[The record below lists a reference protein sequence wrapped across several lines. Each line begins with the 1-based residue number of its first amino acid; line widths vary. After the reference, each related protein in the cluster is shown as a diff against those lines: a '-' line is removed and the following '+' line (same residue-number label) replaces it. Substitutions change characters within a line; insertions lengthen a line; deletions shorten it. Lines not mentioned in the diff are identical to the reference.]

1 MMDGLSARGRR
12 LTALCLLGA
21 VTAVLWLGVVAPIL
35 DHYRNAQDTRA
46 EDLRALSRDRALLA
60 LEPSIR
66 TALVTLD
73 HSPHWARLYD
83 SQKPEQAVLRLETDL
98 RELLKAPNNPTSMT
112 AQPPDAQ
119 GPLTRVRVKVA
130 LSMPVDQLAQTL
142 ARLSSH
148 SKLLRIESLTIQA
161 PDYQA
166 VDTNPNLSIQAEIAG
181 FMVTPPP
188 KART

>member
-12 LTALCLLGA
+12 LTALCLLGGA
-21 VTAVLWLGVVAPIL
+21 MAILWLGLVAPIV
-35 DHYRNAQDTRA
+35 DYCRNTSDTRA
-46 EDLRALSRDRALLA
+46 EDLRSLSRDRALVALA
-60 LEPSIR
+60 PSIR
-66 TALVTLD
+66 TALVTLE

-98 RELLKAPNNPTSMT
+98 GELLKAPNNPISMT

-130 LSMPVDQLAQTL
+130 LSMPIDQLAQTL

-161 PDYQA
+161 PDYQV
-166 VDTNPNLSIQAEIAG
+166 VDANPNLSIQAEIAG
-181 FMVTPPP
+181 FMVTPP